1 MRRTIEHV
9 DRIRELWRLSCL
21 AVDERLG
28 VEADWGEW

>member
-1 MRRTIEHV
+1 MSTR